1 MKPKQILYLTIATV
15 VLLAIYVVSE
25 RGNMPTAETK
35 HLIEVDTS
43 KVTEMSFYFEG
54 STVTLDRRGS
64 EWWINNPI
72 EYRANPQFVDAALQK
87 LTMFRIESEITSKKE
102 RWGEFDLNQDKA
114 VHATVVADGKSAD
127 FYLGKVAEGY
137 KHTYARIEGN
147 DTVYLLKDTYSTALV
162 KASDLWRDK
171 RILAIEQWELLGIE
185 TNDYKI
191 TRTGEQEAA
200 WLLNSADGSLDT
212 TFYQKTKNIQAS
224 VSRLK
229 TSDFPKE
236 EDYTNINWDK
246 PANVLKVTL
255 SSGVSEEISFFKDL
269 ENEKRYYVRMKDND
283 TTFRLYEGAF
293 NQIFKT
299 VEEIMPQ
306 IPDASEG

>member
-1 MKPKQILYLTIATV
+1 MKPKQILYLAIATV
-15 VLLAIYVVSE
+15 ILLVVYVVSE
-25 RGNMPTAETK
+25 RGNIPTAETRY
-35 HLIEVDTS
+35 LVEIDTA
-43 KVTEMSFYFEG
+43 KVTEMSYYFDG

-64 EWWINNPI
+64 EWWINNPL
-72 EYRANPQFVDAALQK
+72 EYRANPQFVNAALQK
-87 LTMFRIESEITSKKE
+87 LTLFRIESEITSKKE
-102 RWGEFDLNQDKA
+102 RWAEFDLNQDKA
-114 VHATVVADGKSAD
+114 VHATIIHDGKTAD

-137 KHTYARIEGN
+137 KHTYARLEGD
-147 DTVYLLKDTYSTALV
+147 DTVYLIKDTYSTSLIKTA
-162 KASDLWRDK
+162 DLWRDK

-200 WLLNSADGSLDT
+200 WLLNNTDGTVDT
-212 TFYQKTKNIQAS
+212 TLYSKTKNIQGS

-236 EDYTNINWDK
+236 EDYANINWSK
-246 PANVLKVTL
+246 PSNVLKVTL
-255 SSGVSEEISFFKDL
+255 SSGVFEEISFYKDL

-283 TTFRLYEGAF
+283 TTFRIYEGAF

-299 VEEIMPQ
+299 VEEIMP
-306 IPDASEG
+306 AAAEG